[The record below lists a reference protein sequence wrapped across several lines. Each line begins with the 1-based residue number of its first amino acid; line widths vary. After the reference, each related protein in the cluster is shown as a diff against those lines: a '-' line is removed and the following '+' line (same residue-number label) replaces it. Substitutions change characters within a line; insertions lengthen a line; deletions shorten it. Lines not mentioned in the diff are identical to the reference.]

1 MPVLF
6 YSVGCDYGTNTQ
18 LTWKQGGQNG
28 TVSPFS
34 NSPISS
40 FDFPRGLSP
49 ENYGVF
55 VCTWNNG
62 SIIGT
67 SQNYIVD
74 GIFILNFSYALVNT
88 IHINSADNP
97 FAGSPDGSVVIQTLY
112 NPISLSVHYGAVNYI
127 YNSAIVHRVGGV
139 TDSSVEVSLED
150 FYLNI
155 MVGYTGV
162 LYSLSGHYVANI
174 TSAAIGSPDLVFEF
188 FIDVQ
193 GMYNKWLYICE
204 LHNETLQFIL

>member
-1 MPVLF
+1 M
-6 YSVGCDYGTNTQ
+6 
-18 LTWKQGGQNG
+18 
-28 TVSPFS
+28 
-34 NSPISS
+34 
-40 FDFPRGLSP
+40 
-49 ENYGVF
+49 
-55 VCTWNNG
+55 
-62 SIIGT
+62 
-67 SQNYIVD
+67 
-74 GIFILNFSYALVNT
+74 NT

-112 NPISLSVHYGAVNYI
+112 NPIFLDVHYGAVNHI
-127 YNSAIVHRVGGV
+127 YNNALVHRVGGV
-139 TDSSVEVSLED
+139 TDSSVEVLLED

-204 LHNETLQFIL
+204 LHNETLQFVL